1 MLPEELV
8 ALVKKVQRS
17 QAEGPG
23 LEVKTAHEDCPKLYD
38 TLSSFSNQAG
48 GGTILFGL
56 SEKENFAV
64 IGVKDVQSL
73 QKSVTEQCTDQMQPP
88 IRMVF
93 TAAEIDGKMVCAA
106 EIPGLDIAE
115 RPCYYKGRGRVK
127 GSYIRVGDG
136 DFVMTDLELYSF
148 EAFRRHLQQ
157 KYNSL
162 YFALFRACFHNM
174 RHLRRNQ
181 AANNRLPHCCRH
193 CTFRLFLPSPPCR
206 GDHLP
211 LHR

>member
-148 EAFRRHLQQ
+148 EAFRRHLHDDERPIERANMEWLDTDAVAAYVLQ
-157 KYNSL
+157 KK
-162 YFALFRACFHNM
+162 
-174 RHLRRNQ
+174 Q
-181 AANNRLPHCCRH
+181 AEH
-193 CTFRLFLPSPPCR
+193 TT
-206 GDHLP
+206 
-211 LHR
+211 

>member
-56 SEKENFAV
+56 AEKENFAV

-93 TAAEIDGKMVCAA
+93 TAAEIDGKMVCTA
-106 EIPGLDIAE
+106 EIPGLDLRNGPAII
-115 RPCYYKGRGRVK
+115 RG
-127 GSYIRVGDG
+127 
-136 DFVMTDLELYSF
+136 
-148 EAFRRHLQQ
+148 
-157 KYNSL
+157 
-162 YFALFRACFHNM
+162 
-174 RHLRRNQ
+174 
-181 AANNRLPHCCRH
+181 AA
-193 CTFRLFLPSPPCR
+193 
-206 GDHLP
+206 G
-211 LHR
+211 